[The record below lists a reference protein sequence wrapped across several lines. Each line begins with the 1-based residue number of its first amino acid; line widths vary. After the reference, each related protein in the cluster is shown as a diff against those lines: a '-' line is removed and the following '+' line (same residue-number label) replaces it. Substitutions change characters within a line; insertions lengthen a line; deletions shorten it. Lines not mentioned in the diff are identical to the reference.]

1 MQTMDA
7 KTTVNM
13 ARKKSDLNKET
24 IKKLEAYF
32 KKRDN
37 TQQRNTEPRKHS

>member
-1 MQTMDA
+1 
-7 KTTVNM
+7 M
-13 ARKKSDLNKET
+13 ARKKYDLNKET

-37 TQQRNTEPRKHS
+37 TKQHTSESRKHS